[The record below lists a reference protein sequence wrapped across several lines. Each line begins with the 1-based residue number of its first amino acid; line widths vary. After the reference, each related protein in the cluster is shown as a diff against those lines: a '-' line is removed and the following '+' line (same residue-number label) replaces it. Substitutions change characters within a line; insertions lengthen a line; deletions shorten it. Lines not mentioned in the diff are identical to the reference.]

1 MRKSLLCLSVLL
13 MTALA
18 GCVTIN
24 VYFPK
29 AAAEKAAGQ
38 FIGSVIDQKAAAKSK
53 GQDTPSTPA
62 ADQDKSAQHD
72 QPLTT
77 RVMNFLVPAA
87 YAADTPNLRIHT
99 PTVDAIHNRMRQ
111 RYRQSMQQ
119 LLDKGV
125 VGFTHDGL
133 VAVRDASSIPL
144 AKRAKVNSTVAAA
157 NRDRKAL
164 YREIANANGHPEWE
178 SKIRNIFAA
187 LWIKKAHNGWYYQ
200 SAGGAW
206 KRK

>member
-1 MRKSLLCLSVLL
+1 MRKCLLCLSVLL
-13 MTALA
+13 LTALV

-38 FIGSVIDQKAAAKSK
+38 FIGSVIDAGTA
-53 GQDTPSTPA
+53 
-62 ADQDKSAQHD
+62 QDKSAQPVDSDD
-72 QPLTT
+72 QTKPAADDTQNPPLAM
-77 RVMNFLVPAA
+77 RVLNFMVPAA

-99 PTVDAIHNRMRQ
+99 PGVDAIHSRMRQ
-111 RYRQSMQQ
+111 RYKQSLKQ

-144 AKRAKVNSTVAAA
+144 AQRAKVNSTVAAE

-164 YREIANANGHPEWE
+164 YREIANANGHPDWE
-178 SKIRNIFAA
+178 AKIRNIFAD
-187 LWIKKAHNGWYYQ
+187 LWIEKAHGGWYYQ
-200 SAGGAW
+200 NASGAW